1 MAAMDEA
8 SKTGAGTEQIT
19 NILGQYSDGRKR
31 GRWETKDHEIERIV
45 TKVIEP
51 PDRLSKRDASARSL
65 ARGVGDSETE
75 GRGNRRIP
83 RKARRKDKVMTVIT
97 YPKGKGDDDDFFDDD
112 DDDNDD
118 DDDDYAD
125 ADEDDEV
132 EEIIEYVDTP
142 KKRPPKIKMI
152 KPRKRVQYM
161 PFGRSARPTV
171 LELPSD
177 LLYAMYKAKK
187 AKEKPMQT
195 IQIIEVKKKGNEP
208 TPPAPAASAPAAPA
222 GPAPPAAGPP
232 PPPGGGPPPPGG
244 GPPPPGGAPQ
254 PPGGAPPPPG
264 GGLPPPGGPPRPVR

>member
-19 NILGQYSDGRKR
+19 NILGQYPDGRKR

-65 ARGVGDSETE
+65 AGGVGDSETE

-83 RKARRKDKVMTVIT
+83 RKARRKDKVMKVIT
-97 YPKGKGDDDDFFDDD
+97 YPKGKGDDDDSFDDD

-118 DDDDYAD
+118 DDDGY
-125 ADEDDEV
+125 ADEDSEV
-132 EEIIEYVDTP
+132 EEIIEYVDAP
-142 KKRPPKIKMI
+142 KKRPPKIKVI
-152 KPRKRVQYM
+152 KPRKRVHYM
-161 PFGRSARPTV
+161 PFGRNAQPSV

-187 AKEKPMQT
+187 ANEKPMQT
-195 IQIIEVKKKGNEP
+195 IQIIEVKKKGDEP
-208 TPPAPAASAPAAPA
+208 PPPAPAAASPAAPA

-244 GPPPPGGAPQ
+244 PPK
-254 PPGGAPPPPG
+254 
-264 GGLPPPGGPPRPVR
+264 PVR

>member
-1 MAAMDEA
+1 MDEA

-19 NILGQYSDGRKR
+19 NILSQYSDGRNR

-45 TKVIEP
+45 TKIIVP

-65 ARGVGDSETE
+65 AGGVGDSETE

-83 RKARRKDKVMTVIT
+83 RKARRKDKVMKVIT
-97 YPKGKGDDDDFFDDD
+97 YPKGDGDDDDFLD

-118 DDDDYAD
+118 DKDGD
-125 ADEDDEV
+125 ADETSEV
-132 EEIIEYVDTP
+132 EEIIEYMDAP
-142 KKRPPKIKMI
+142 KKRPPKIKVV
-152 KPRKRVQYM
+152 KPRNRMQYV
-161 PFGRSARPTV
+161 PFGRNGRPTV

-195 IQIIEVKKKGNEP
+195 IQIIEVKKKGGEP
-208 TPPAPAASAPAAPA
+208 PPPPAPAAAAPAAPA

-232 PPPGGGPPPPGG
+232 PPPGGPPPPPGGAPPPPGG
-244 GPPPPGGAPQ
+244 GPPPPGG
-254 PPGGAPPPPG
+254 PPKPM
-264 GGLPPPGGPPRPVR
+264 R